1 MQHRKR
7 TKVTAALL
15 ALCMLVSLL
24 PVTAFG
30 LDPQS
35 VELGKG
41 STIDGTGYHVTS
53 VKNYSIAPDIS
64 ERVIIT
70 NNDAGNSQTVANVME
85 VNTSGGRAKIV
96 AGYGNRN
103 PKEQGWTLKTT
114 TDQAHVYEK
123 ESGLNVVGGV
133 NASWFNINT
142 GEPSGYL
149 VMNGVVHHD
158 SSSRAFIAAFD
169 DGSVNVFREGT
180 TLAQAEA
187 DQSAKQGKTVKILEA
202 VDALVA
208 MVWDG
213 KVVITESGNS
223 GYYPRTCVGIK
234 ADGTVV
240 LFQADGTMAPR
251 SVGYTAAEEARMMV
265 ALGCV
270 AAIQLD
276 EGGSSTYISQREG
289 EQDVTM
295 RNTPAGGS
303 ERVVSG
309 TILVVST
316 VAASGEFDHAAVTP
330 DDEYYTPGSSVTLTA
345 EAMDFSGAA
354 AKALPED
361 AVFTVSDA
369 SMGTVTA
376 TDLSGSSASAVF
388 TSSGKTGDVTVNLV
402 SGGQTVGSAV
412 LHVQNPDRLAFA
424 SDEVNL
430 NYKDVS
436 DLGFKA
442 TYQTET
448 VHLQD
453 NDIQW
458 SISDPGAGS
467 FSGNLFTVTDNVKYS
482 GSPTVTAVRG
492 DLTASVTV
500 NIGMEPTMIIDGGD
514 ADPWDYST
522 IGTTV
527 DETFSGIASNAVAV
541 GHYALVGRGGVVKG
555 SVVSD
560 TDEAYADIVRFGH
573 KAVKLE
579 YDWTNIN
586 GTDGACLGLGDNL
599 AIDGSPTALG
609 VWVYIPEGVPVPWL
623 RAQIATS
630 TDGGNSWTNAY
641 INFSNGSAGA
651 GEGLKSGWQYL
662 EADLTSYAGA
672 KIRVNSGM
680 LFRAMVT
687 TGGIGWYTTDGVKLD
702 KSELKGYILL
712 DNLCVV
718 YGANNQD
725 VTAPVVSSIQLV
737 NDDGTKTELEDGA
750 VLNSGNLRF
759 FVTYDDSEETD
770 PYATGV
776 ESAYFYFDGTY
787 RGTYDRDN
795 LGSTSGLMH
804 FGNGLHSIT
813 FYLKDGYGNVT
824 RETR

>member
-514 ADPWDYST
+514 ADP
-522 IGTTV
+522 
-527 DETFSGIASNAVAV
+527 
-541 GHYALVGRGGVVKG
+541 
-555 SVVSD
+555 
-560 TDEAYADIVRFGH
+560 
-573 KAVKLE
+573 
-579 YDWTNIN
+579 
-586 GTDGACLGLGDNL
+586 
-599 AIDGSPTALG
+599 
-609 VWVYIPEGVPVPWL
+609 
-623 RAQIATS
+623 
-630 TDGGNSWTNAY
+630 
-641 INFSNGSAGA
+641 
-651 GEGLKSGWQYL
+651 
-662 EADLTSYAGA
+662 
-672 KIRVNSGM
+672 
-680 LFRAMVT
+680 
-687 TGGIGWYTTDGVKLD
+687 
-702 KSELKGYILL
+702 
-712 DNLCVV
+712 
-718 YGANNQD
+718 
-725 VTAPVVSSIQLV
+725 
-737 NDDGTKTELEDGA
+737 
-750 VLNSGNLRF
+750 
-759 FVTYDDSEETD
+759 
-770 PYATGV
+770 
-776 ESAYFYFDGTY
+776 
-787 RGTYDRDN
+787 
-795 LGSTSGLMH
+795 
-804 FGNGLHSIT
+804 
-813 FYLKDGYGNVT
+813 
-824 RETR
+824 

>member
-1 MQHRKR
+1 MNGR
-7 TKVTAALL
+7 TKRILSIVLT
-15 ALCMLVSLL
+15 LCMLVSLF
-24 PVTAFG
+24 PATALG
-30 LDPQS
+30 LDAAAQTQS
-35 VELGKG
+35 QGTEVVKG
-41 STIDGTGYHVTS
+41 SSIPGTGYHVTS

-158 SSSRAFIAAFD
+158 NSSRAFIAAFD

-412 LHVQNPDRLAFA
+412 LHIQNPDKLAFA

-467 FSGNLFTVTDNVKYS
+467 FSGNRFTVTDNVKYS

-541 GHYALVGRGGVVKG
+541 GHYANAGRGGVVKG

-718 YGANNQD
+718 YGANN
-725 VTAPVVSSIQLV
+725 
-737 NDDGTKTELEDGA
+737 
-750 VLNSGNLRF
+750 
-759 FVTYDDSEETD
+759 
-770 PYATGV
+770 
-776 ESAYFYFDGTY
+776 
-787 RGTYDRDN
+787 
-795 LGSTSGLMH
+795 
-804 FGNGLHSIT
+804 
-813 FYLKDGYGNVT
+813 
-824 RETR
+824 

>member
-35 VELGKG
+35 AELGKG

-158 SSSRAFIAAFD
+158 NSSRAFIAAFD

-187 DQSAKQGKTVKILEA
+187 DQSTRQGKTVKILEA

-458 SISDPGAGS
+458 SISDPDAGS
-467 FSGNLFTVTDNVKYS
+467 FSGNRFTVTDNVKYS

-541 GHYALVGRGGVVKG
+541 GHYANAGRGGVVKG

-599 AIDGSPTALG
+599 AIDGTPTALG

-630 TDGGNSWTNAY
+630 TDGGSSWTNAY
-641 INFSNGSAGA
+641 INFSSGSAGA

-672 KIRVNSGM
+672 KIPGQQRHAVPGHGHHRRHR
-680 LFRAMVT
+680 LVYHRRGEAGQERAEGLYPAGQPVRGLRRQQPGRHRP
-687 TGGIGWYTTDGVKLD
+687 GG
-702 KSELKGYILL
+702 ELHPAG
-712 DNLCVV
+712 
-718 YGANNQD
+718 Q
-725 VTAPVVSSIQLV
+725 
-737 NDDGTKTELEDGA
+737 
-750 VLNSGNLRF
+750 R
-759 FVTYDDSEETD
+759 
-770 PYATGV
+770 
-776 ESAYFYFDGTY
+776 
-787 RGTYDRDN
+787 
-795 LGSTSGLMH
+795 
-804 FGNGLHSIT
+804 
-813 FYLKDGYGNVT
+813 
-824 RETR
+824 

>member
-7 TKVTAALL
+7 TKVTAALM
-15 ALCMLVSLL
+15 ALCMLVSLI
-24 PVTAFG
+24 PVTALG
-30 LDPQS
+30 LQPQS
-35 VELGKG
+35 AELGKG
-41 STIDGTGYHVTS
+41 SSIDGTGYHVTS

-103 PKEQGWTLKTT
+103 PSQEGWTLKTT
-114 TDQAHVYEK
+114 TDQAHIYEK

-158 SSSRAFIAAFD
+158 NSSRAFVAAFD
-169 DGSVNVFREGT
+169 DGSVNVFKEGT

-187 DQSAKQGKTVKILEA
+187 SQSEKQGAPVKVLEA

-213 KVVITESGNS
+213 KVVVSESGNS
-223 GYYPRTCVGIK
+223 GYYPRTCVGVK

-251 SVGYTAAEEARMMV
+251 SVGYTAAEEAQMMV

-289 EQDVTM
+289 ESDLTM

-330 DDEYYTPGSSVTLTA
+330 DGEYYTPGSEIALTA
-345 EAMDFSGAA
+345 SAMDYSGAPA
-354 AKALPED
+354 ASLPADVTFSVED
-361 AVFTVSDA
+361 S
-369 SMGTVTA
+369 SMGTVSGT
-376 TDLSGSSASAVF
+376 TVSGSAAAASF
-388 TSSGKTGDVTVNLV
+388 TSSGKTGDVQVKLL
-402 SGGQTVGSAV
+402 SGGETVGTATI
-412 LHVQNPDRLAFA
+412 HIQNPDKLAFT
-424 SDEVNL
+424 SGEVNL
-430 NYKDVS
+430 NYSESS

-442 TYQTET
+442 TYQSET
-448 VHLQD
+448 VHLKD
-453 NDIQW
+453 GDIDW
-458 SISDPGAGS
+458 SISDTSAGS
-467 FSGNLFTVTDNVKYS
+467 FAGNVFTVTDNVKYS
-482 GSPTVTAVRG
+482 GSPTVTAKRG
-492 DLTASVTV
+492 DLSATVTV
-500 NIGMEPTMIIDGGD
+500 NIGMEPTMILDGGD

-527 DETFSGIASNAVAV
+527 ESFTGMASDAVATY
-541 GHYALVGRGGVVKG
+541 HYAGRGGVVKG

-560 TDEAYADIVRFGH
+560 TDEEFADIVRFGH
-573 KAVKLE
+573 NAIKLE
-579 YDWTNIN
+579 YDWTGLT

-599 AIDGSPTALG
+599 AIDGTPTALG

-630 TDGGNSWTNAY
+630 TNGGASWTNAY
-641 INFSNGSAGA
+641 VNFSNGSAGS
-651 GEGLKSGWQYL
+651 GEGLKTGWQYL
-662 EADLTSYAGA
+662 EADLTQYAGA
-672 KIRVNSGM
+672 LIRVNSGM

-687 TGGIGWYTTDGVKLD
+687 TGGIGWYTGWAP
-702 KSELKGYILL
+702 LL
-712 DNLCVV
+712 
-718 YGANNQD
+718 
-725 VTAPVVSSIQLV
+725 
-737 NDDGTKTELEDGA
+737 
-750 VLNSGNLRF
+750 
-759 FVTYDDSEETD
+759 
-770 PYATGV
+770 
-776 ESAYFYFDGTY
+776 
-787 RGTYDRDN
+787 
-795 LGSTSGLMH
+795 
-804 FGNGLHSIT
+804 
-813 FYLKDGYGNVT
+813 
-824 RETR
+824 

>member
-1 MQHRKR
+1 MRCSVTKR
-7 TKVTAALL
+7 ITALFLCAMLLLSTLPTAAL
-15 ALCMLVSLL
+15 AIEE
-24 PVTAFG
+24 T
-30 LDPQS
+30 DTNPQS
-35 VELGKG
+35 AEASTSTVSNSLTKG
-41 STIDGTGYHVTS
+41 GHIDGTNYRVTS

-64 ERVIIT
+64 ESVIIT
-70 NNDAGNSQTVANVME
+70 NNAAGNSQTVANVMQ
-85 VNTSGGRAKIV
+85 VNPNEGRAKIV

-114 TDQAHVYEK
+114 TDQAHVYEQ
-123 ESGLNVVGGV
+123 ETGLNVVGGV

-158 SSSRAFIAAFD
+158 NSSRAYLAAFD
-169 DGSVNVFREGT
+169 DGSVNVFKEGT

-187 DQSAKQGKTVKILEA
+187 SQSEKQGTSVKVLEA

-213 KVVITESGNS
+213 KVVISESGNS
-223 GYYPRTCVGIK
+223 GYYPRTCVGVK

-251 SVGYTAAEEARMMV
+251 SVGYTAEEEARMMV

-289 EQDVTM
+289 ESDLTM

-316 VAASGEFDHAAVTP
+316 VAASGEFDHAAITP
-330 DDEYYTPGSSVTLTA
+330 DGEYYTPGSEIALTA
-345 EAMDFSGAA
+345 SAMDYSGAP

-361 AVFTVSDA
+361 VSFTVSDET
-369 SMGTVTA
+369 MGTVTA

-458 SISDPGAGS
+458 SISDPDAGS
-467 FSGNLFTVTDNVKYS
+467 FSGNRFTVTDNVKYS

-527 DETFSGIASNAVAV
+527 ESFDGMAANAVATY
-541 GHYALVGRGGVVKG
+541 HYGGRGGVVKG

-560 TDEAYADIVRFGH
+560 TDEEFADIVRFGH
-573 KAVKLE
+573 NAIKLE
-579 YDWTNIN
+579 YDWT
-586 GTDGACLGLGDNL
+586 GLAATDGACLGLGDNL
-599 AIDGSPTALG
+599 AIDGTPTALG

-630 TDGGNSWTNAY
+630 TNGGASWTNAY
-641 INFSNGSAGA
+641 VNFSNGSAAA
-651 GEGLKSGWQYL
+651 GEGLKAGWQYL
-662 EADLTSYAGA
+662 EADLTQYAGA
-672 KIRVNSGM
+672 LIRVNSGM

-687 TGGIGWYTTDGVKLD
+687 TSGIG
-702 KSELKGYILL
+702 
-712 DNLCVV
+712 
-718 YGANNQD
+718 
-725 VTAPVVSSIQLV
+725 
-737 NDDGTKTELEDGA
+737 
-750 VLNSGNLRF
+750 
-759 FVTYDDSEETD
+759 
-770 PYATGV
+770 
-776 ESAYFYFDGTY
+776 
-787 RGTYDRDN
+787 
-795 LGSTSGLMH
+795 
-804 FGNGLHSIT
+804 
-813 FYLKDGYGNVT
+813 
-824 RETR
+824 

>member
-35 VELGKG
+35 AELGKG

-149 VMNGVVHHD
+149 VMNGVGHHD

-345 EAMDFSGAA
+345 EAMDYSGAT

-402 SGGQTVGSAV
+402 SGG
-412 LHVQNPDRLAFA
+412 
-424 SDEVNL
+424 
-430 NYKDVS
+430 
-436 DLGFKA
+436 
-442 TYQTET
+442 
-448 VHLQD
+448 
-453 NDIQW
+453 
-458 SISDPGAGS
+458 
-467 FSGNLFTVTDNVKYS
+467 
-482 GSPTVTAVRG
+482 
-492 DLTASVTV
+492 
-500 NIGMEPTMIIDGGD
+500 
-514 ADPWDYST
+514 
-522 IGTTV
+522 
-527 DETFSGIASNAVAV
+527 
-541 GHYALVGRGGVVKG
+541 
-555 SVVSD
+555 
-560 TDEAYADIVRFGH
+560 
-573 KAVKLE
+573 
-579 YDWTNIN
+579 
-586 GTDGACLGLGDNL
+586 
-599 AIDGSPTALG
+599 
-609 VWVYIPEGVPVPWL
+609 
-623 RAQIATS
+623 
-630 TDGGNSWTNAY
+630 
-641 INFSNGSAGA
+641 
-651 GEGLKSGWQYL
+651 
-662 EADLTSYAGA
+662 
-672 KIRVNSGM
+672 
-680 LFRAMVT
+680 
-687 TGGIGWYTTDGVKLD
+687 
-702 KSELKGYILL
+702 
-712 DNLCVV
+712 
-718 YGANNQD
+718 
-725 VTAPVVSSIQLV
+725 
-737 NDDGTKTELEDGA
+737 
-750 VLNSGNLRF
+750 
-759 FVTYDDSEETD
+759 
-770 PYATGV
+770 
-776 ESAYFYFDGTY
+776 
-787 RGTYDRDN
+787 
-795 LGSTSGLMH
+795 
-804 FGNGLHSIT
+804 
-813 FYLKDGYGNVT
+813 
-824 RETR
+824 